1 MSMSPVMRYHNA
13 ALKYYLALT
22 ESPYLH
28 YGYWESAP
36 AQDELTLPNFRV
48 AQKHYA
54 EKLFGFIPETIQTI
68 LDVGCGVGGN
78 AKNLLDQGFDVDGL
92 APDPFQQDKFLA
104 TTQDR
109 AIFHLSRFEDFTSKD
124 PYDLIFLSESSQYM
138 NMDDLA
144 AAANKNIKA
153 QGYLLLADM
162 MRSDVDYKE
171 GIFSGCHATRDV
183 ETALKAVGFT
193 LIRCEDISAQ
203 IAPTLDLCIEKLRIY
218 GFSTL
223 HYIADVLEIAV
234 PPIYLF
240 LRWAYR
246 KWLKATL
253 IEGLNSR
260 HIFDQHLCYQIQ
272 LWQLV

>member
-1 MSMSPVMRYHNA
+1 MRYHNA

-28 YGYWESAP
+28 YGYWASSPQLE
-36 AQDELTLPNFRV
+36 ELTLPNFRL
-48 AQKHYA
+48 AQRHYA
-54 EKLFGFIPETIQTI
+54 EKLFGFIPETVQRI

-92 APDPFQQDKFLA
+92 APDPFQKDKFLT

-109 AIFHLSRFEDFTSKD
+109 ATFHLSRFEDFTAKD

-138 NMDDLA
+138 GVSDMATA
-144 AAANKNIKA
+144 AHRNVNA

-162 MRSDVDYKE
+162 MRSDIDYTE
-171 GIFSGCHATRDV
+171 GIFSGCHATTDV
-183 ETALKAVGFT
+183 EEALKSAGFK
-193 LIRCEDISAQ
+193 LIRCEDISLQ

-223 HYIADVLEIAV
+223 NYIADVLEIAV
-234 PPIYLF
+234 PPIYIF

-253 IEGLNSR
+253 IEGLNAR
-260 HIFDQHLCYQIQ
+260 RIFDQHLCYQIQ
-272 LWQLV
+272 LWQLA